1 MPASV
6 RVYVWWA
13 GQTHTHVYA
22 YRHIQTDNH
31 FSLLFSCVFFYL
43 CVSVSQSIWLCLC
56 VCVCER
62 QRKLRIGP
70 GVAVQFCQLYGLVLT
85 EGRSSPPLTPICP
98 VRVSHKVRSLLIMPV
113 PDGRFMEDESEGLIR
128 FPVLFGAK
136 VSSFLNTFSTTLSIT
151 LNSSPNRKLQK
162 RLASFVGL
170 HMHVCLC

>member
-1 MPASV
+1 MSWTNTHTHT
-6 RVYVWWA
+6 RVCI
-13 GQTHTHVYA
+13 QTHTDW
-22 YRHIQTDNH
+22 QP
-31 FSLLFSCVFFYL
+31 FFPSFFLCVFLFV
-43 CVSVSQSIWLCLC
+43 CFSVPVYMTVCLC
-56 VCVCER
+56 VCVCET
-62 QRKLRIGP
+62 
-70 GVAVQFCQLYGLVLT
+70 GVAVQFCQLYGLVLA

-98 VRVSHKVRSLLIMPV
+98 VRVSHKVRSLLIVPV

-151 LNSSPNRKLQK
+151 LNSSANRKLQK